1 MQAEQLLGH
10 LNQGGTVTGG
20 SDLHKL
26 MVQMAEDAMRITMEL
41 NSSYHSPEEIRG
53 LMSKLTGEEVDDS
66 FRLFPPFYT
75 EFGKNIH
82 IGKNVFINCC
92 CHFQDQGG
100 VYIGDGA
107 LIGSHVVFATINHS
121 QYPDKR
127 ADNHPAPIHIGKNVW
142 IGSHVTLL
150 PGVSVG
156 DNTIVAAG
164 AVVTKDIPAMSVVGG
179 IPAKILKIIQSDAE
193 V

>member
-1 MQAEQLLGH
+1 MQEKDFLEY

-20 SDLHKL
+20 SDMHKR

-41 NSSYHSPEEIRG
+41 NGSYHSPEEIRE
-53 LMSKLTGEEVDDS
+53 LMSKLTGTEIDGS

-92 CHFQDQGG
+92 CHFQDHGG

-107 LIGSHVVFATINHS
+107 LIGSHVVLATINHS
-121 QYPDKR
+121 LVPEKR
-127 ADNHPAPIHIGKNVW
+127 ADNHPAPIHIGKNAW
-142 IGSHVTLL
+142 IGSHVTIL
-150 PGVSVG
+150 PGVSIG
-156 DNTIVAAG
+156 DHAVVAAG
-164 AVVTKDIPAMSVVGG
+164 AVVTTDVPAMSVVGG
-179 IPAKILKIIQSDAE
+179 VPAKRLKAIPSDSE